1 MWKSF
6 LLTLAGLFGG
16 CVCKY
21 LCKYALASMFWL
33 CGVCCIF
40 TIRIES
46 ICWPNASIS
55 VRLYRPPAARSC
67 LLIIRMKSFLTSLYI
82 YCFLPRASVLLF
94 EFSWILGERNRTWKL
109 FLAGAFR
116 LWDIQESCHKSGNG
130 TRSPKT
136 SPCPANREANG
147 RTEPQGK
154 ERDTEMATYKFR
166 LRGKHNCHTCLHKC
180 WQDCLISFN

>member
-1 MWKSF
+1 MR
-6 LLTLAGLFGG
+6 G
-16 CVCKY
+16 
-21 LCKYALASMFWL
+21 
-33 CGVCCIF
+33 CIF

-116 LWDIQESCHKSGNG
+116 LRDIQESCHKSGNG

-136 SPCPANREANG
+136 SPCPANREADG